1 MVMFRKGVYF
11 REEWLERLR
20 VVLLFK
26 DWYRVNNTYEISRM
40 FTSIGGNVWMN
51 VHW

>member
-1 MVMFRKGVYF
+1 MQNLEVVMLRKGVYF

-26 DWYRVNNTYEISRM
+26 DWHRIDNVYEISRM
-40 FTSIGGNVWMN
+40 FASIEGNI
-51 VHW
+51 